1 MPNIKATKAHQ
12 KRSDAVL
19 ESFHKYYA
27 AIWGEERWFDALYPA
42 LSRTTRYCAL
52 VNLFGDAVEVKDD
65 LHASRAHTPGISPEG
80 TSEPSHANDGL
91 QILVHDDD
99 STFPTPRQVASNF
112 PGDTVLSHWNLD
124 YASVL
129 AACLLHVQPGE
140 KVLDLCAA
148 PGGKSIV
155 LAQMLWPNLHHS
167 TNSPAT
173 DESVLHSNELDQTR
187 HKRLLANLQSYLP
200 SQLFAA
206 NTVNVLRVDGAS
218 KTAVEELPLGPCG
231 YDKVLVDAPCSSERH
246 IIHAHTKAVMAGQV
260 SEEMSNWKSSHTK
273 TLARTQLALLMTAL
287 KAVKLDGTVLY
298 ATCSLSSEE
307 NDMVINRAIE
317 AVKKQRSAT
326 EPIWKAQIVTEY
338 GDTARVRAVI
348 DATTEATTHGRIALP
363 DHPAGGK
370 WGPLYFCVL
379 RKIAC
384 NSRKPA

>member
-1 MPNIKATKAHQ
+1 MPNTKATKALQ
-12 KRSDAVL
+12 KRLDAVL

-27 AIWGEERWFDALYPA
+27 GMWGEERWFDALYPA
-42 LSRTTRYCAL
+42 LSQATRYCAV
-52 VNLFGDAVEVKDD
+52 VNLFGDAAEVMSD
-65 LHASRAHTPGISPEG
+65 LRASNVHTPGVSPES
-80 TSEPSHANDGL
+80 TSEPLHANDSL
-91 QILVHDDD
+91 QILVHDDS
-99 STFPTPRQVASNF
+99 STFPAPKQVTSKF
-112 PGDTVLSHWNLD
+112 PGNTVLSHWNLD

-155 LAQMLWPNLHHS
+155 LAQMLWPSLHHS
-167 TNSPAT
+167 TNSSAT

-206 NTVNVLRVDGAS
+206 NAVNVFRVDGTS
-218 KTAVEELPLGPCG
+218 KAAVDELPLGPCG

-246 IIHAHTKAVMAGQV
+246 IIHAHTKAVMAGRV
-260 SEEMSNWKSSHTK
+260 SEEMSNWKSTYTK
-273 TLARTQLALLMTAL
+273 KLAKTQLALLMTAL

-307 NDMVINRAIE
+307 NDMVIERAIE
-317 AVKKQRSAT
+317 AAKKQRSAA
-326 EPIWKAQIVTEY
+326 EPTWKAQIVTEY
-338 GDTARVRAVI
+338 GDTARIRDVI

-363 DHPAGGK
+363 DHPASGK